1 MQKKFKVVPYYYPDA
16 DKIIK
21 LARKE
26 NKNNLDNNSWWYL
39 DGKLE
44 NLLSYDKGVI
54 INMSEFPQYQGDT
67 LFWTEIIEDKTK
79 VEKFIPKKE
88 IKFTGIIEV
97 EVLGVLENCI
107 GYFWVTDEKII
118 YAEDKD
124 KNKTSFQNWRQRGMI
139 CLESDKEARTRA
151 SILFNKKDRFI

>member
-1 MQKKFKVVPYYYPDA
+1 MQKKFKIVPYRYPDA
-16 DKIIK
+16 KEIIK
-21 LARKE
+21 LAKKE
-26 NKNNLDNNSWWYL
+26 NKNNLDNNSWWYI

-44 NLLSYDKGVI
+44 NLLGYDKGVI

-67 LFWTEIIEDKTK
+67 LFWTKIVGDKTK

-97 EVLGVLENCI
+97 EILGVSENCI
-107 GYFWVTDEKII
+107 GYFWITDERTI

-124 KNKTSFQNWRQRGMI
+124 RNKTSFQNWRQRGI
-139 CLESDKEARTRA
+139 VCLESDKEARTKA
-151 SILFNKKDRFI
+151 SILFNRKDRFI